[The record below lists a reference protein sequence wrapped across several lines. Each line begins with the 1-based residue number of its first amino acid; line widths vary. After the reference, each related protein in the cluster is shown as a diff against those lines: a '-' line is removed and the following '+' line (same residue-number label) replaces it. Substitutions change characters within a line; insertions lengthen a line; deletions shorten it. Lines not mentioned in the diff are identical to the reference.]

1 MTMTYLSA
9 QLLIDGEFLD
19 SGSRMTS
26 RVENPANNEFLGE
39 VPHATAA
46 DLDRA
51 LAASQRAFESWR
63 KVQPGERGRIL
74 RRAAELLHE
83 REEHIARLI
92 TLEVGKTL
100 AESRWEIMLAAH
112 ALEWFAEEARRTYG
126 RVLPS
131 RLNGATRFT
140 VVKEPVGPIASFAP
154 WNWPVDNAA
163 KKIGAALAAGC
174 TCIHK
179 PAEEAPASALEVAR
193 ALVDAGLPPGVL
205 SVVYGVPAEISEHL
219 LRSPVVRKV
228 SFTGSIPVGKHLM
241 KLAADGCKRT
251 TMELGGHAPVLVFD
265 DVDVDAVLDMAMLS
279 KFRNAGQVCVSPT
292 RFYVQ
297 ERIYE
302 RFVDGFAQRA
312 RRWTVGDGLLPSS
325 KMGPLAHARQR
336 GRIEILLNDAL
347 TRGARLAAGGRRI
360 EGKGYF
366 FEPTILADV
375 PEHARIMNEEP
386 FGPVA
391 VVNPFS
397 TFEDGI
403 AKANCSPV
411 GLAAYGFSENAR
423 IVARLGDELEAG
435 MVALNSFA
443 IAMPG
448 TPFLGIKESGHGAE
462 NGIEGVEACLVTK
475 VISQA

>member
-312 RRWTVGDGLLPSS
+312 RGWTVGDGLLPSS

>member
-19 SGSRMTS
+19 SGNRMIS

-219 LRSPVVRKV
+219 LRSPIVRKV

>member
-205 SVVYGVPAEISEHL
+205 SMVYGVPAEISEHL

-312 RRWTVGDGLLPSS
+312 RGWTVGDGLLPSS